1 MRLLLIPLLMLTAAP
16 AAFAQ
21 TEQERLEHCID
32 QIDKDAEVAYQ
43 DGLSWMAKGNRPA
56 ARHCTALALIALG
69 QEAEGAA
76 RLEELANA
84 PDAGGIEER
93 GIYLAQSGN
102 AWLLADMPDAAIVT
116 LTNALKLRP
125 EDGELYKDRAR
136 AYLKLQKW
144 EEAGFD
150 LDAAIQRSAG
160 NAEAYRLRGYVLM
173 KSSRLTDAWKDVETA
188 MRLAPKDVDVLVL
201 RGDVR
206 EAMRVAGMEDPA
218 SLEKPEE
225 SRTRIVGN

>member
-1 MRLLLIPLLMLTAAP
+1 MRIFVIPLLLLATAP

-21 TEQERLEHCID
+21 TEQERLEQCVT
-32 QIDKDAEVAYQ
+32 QIDRDAEVAYQ
-43 DGLSWMAKGNRPA
+43 DGLTWMAKGNRPA

-84 PDAGGIEER
+84 PDAGSLEER

-116 LTNALKLRP
+116 LTNALKLLP
-125 EDGELYKDRAR
+125 NDGELYKDRAR
-136 AYLKLQKW
+136 AYLKLGKLR
-144 EEAGFD
+144 EAGFD

-160 NAEAYRLRGYVLM
+160 NAEAYRMRGYVLM
-173 KSSRLTDAWKDVETA
+173 KSNRLADAWKDVETA
-188 MRLAPKDVDVLVL
+188 MRLAPKDIDVLVL

-206 EAMRVAGMEDPA
+206 EAMRAAGMDDP
-218 SLEKPEE
+218 SEFEKPEE

>member
-1 MRLLLIPLLMLTAAP
+1 MRLFLIPLFLLATAP

-21 TEQERLEHCID
+21 TEQERLEQCVN

-43 DGLSWMAKGNRPA
+43 DGLTWMAKGNRPA

-84 PDAGGIEER
+84 PDAGSLEER

-116 LTNALKLRP
+116 LTNALKLLP
-125 EDGELYKDRAR
+125 DDGELYKDRAR
-136 AYLKLQKW
+136 ANLRLSKW
-144 EEAGFD
+144 QEAGFD

-173 KSSRLTDAWKDVETA
+173 KLNRLTDAWKDVETA
-188 MRLAPKDVDVLVL
+188 MRLAPKDIDVLVL

-206 EAMRVAGMEDPA
+206 EAMRVAGMDDP
-218 SLEKPEE
+218 SELEKPSE